1 MALAVERGGEDN
13 VTVVLVDVEDGPA
26 AEPEAASA
34 VGATAVA
41 EKPSAP
47 GGDGPAAPRGT
58 TQVIARAE
66 ARATADTPPQKITPA
81 AARKPFPWV
90 RLAVGAG
97 VLVLLVIATWVGV
110 RLYVDRQWYVGVE
123 DGKTYGKK
131 GFVIVAHVPPQQKT
145 EMPSSLSFS
154 TGDGEVEIPV
164 VVERSEP
171 FKPE

>member
-1 MALAVERGGEDN
+1 MAN
-13 VTVVLVDVEDGPA
+13 
-26 AEPEAASA
+26 
-34 VGATAVA
+34 
-41 EKPSAP
+41 EKQAN
-47 GGDGPAAPRGT
+47 
-58 TQVIARAE
+58 E
-66 ARATADTPPQKITPA
+66 ARRQLGGSLLKQ
-81 AARKPFPWV
+81 
-90 RLAVGAG
+90 GAH
-97 VLVLLVIATWVGV
+97 A
-110 RLYVDRQWYVGVE
+110 VGVE